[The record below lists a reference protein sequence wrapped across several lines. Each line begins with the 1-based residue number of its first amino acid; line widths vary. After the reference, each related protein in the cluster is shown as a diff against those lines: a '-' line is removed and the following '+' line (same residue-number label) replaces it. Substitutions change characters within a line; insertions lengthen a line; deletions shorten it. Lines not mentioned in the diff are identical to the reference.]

1 VLQNDIC
8 SRSKAT
14 PALPAYSDVI
24 NVTINGRGWM
34 QQPPKERSG
43 TGKVKGLKEYLLLH
57 QPRYKTNQ
65 NSQSSNTHG
74 SRHYT
79 DTQTRRSLWLPGLGF
94 QFWLLFSLHAFN
106 DCRLKKVPPDR
117 PKEIVIRAA

>member
-1 VLQNDIC
+1 M
-8 SRSKAT
+8 R
-14 PALPAYSDVI
+14 
-24 NVTINGRGWM
+24 
-34 QQPPKERSG
+34 QPQKGRSG
-43 TGKVKGLKEYLLLH
+43 TGIPKGMKEYLLLN
-57 QPRYKTNQ
+57 QSVYTQTKTNV
-65 NSQSSNTHG
+65 QSSNTHG

-117 PKEIVIRAA
+117 PKEIVIQAA